1 MEGNAHVTEQKTLKR
16 RVRAR
21 MAKTGERY
29 TTARHQLLSPDGTA
43 DPEADAPRTATKL
56 ARVAPPPGMTSDA
69 ALRKNTGKPWAEW
82 IEILDAWGAEAKPH
96 RDIARWLNRD
106 RGVDGWWSQ
115 QVTVGYEIVIGRRV
129 VGQRSDGRFSATA
142 TRTVAAPV
150 EELMDAV
157 LDEHRR
163 EEWLPG
169 APLRP
174 RRSTAER
181 TARFDWEDG
190 ASRVVFW
197 FEALGEAKSRV
208 AMEHELLP
216 DKAETDRM
224 KAYWRSALA
233 RLRELVAG

>member
-29 TTARHQLLSPDGTA
+29 TTARQHLLPADAKA
-43 DPEADAPRTATKL
+43 DPPRI
-56 ARVAPPPGMTSDA
+56 VPPPGMTSDE
-69 ALRKNTGKPWAEW
+69 ALRSATGRTWGEW
-82 IEILDAWGAEAKPH
+82 VDILDDWGAEAKPH

-106 RGVDGWWSQ
+106 RGVEGWWSQ
-115 QVTVGYEIVIGRRV
+115 QITVGYEIVIGRRV

-142 TRTVAAPV
+142 TRTMAVAV
-150 EELMDAV
+150 EELIDAV
-157 LDEHRR
+157 VDEHRR
-163 EEWLPG
+163 EAWLPG

-181 TARFDWEDG
+181 TARFDWDDG

-197 FEALGEAKSRV
+197 FEPLGEAKSRL
-208 AMEHELLP
+208 AMEHERLP

-224 KAYWRSALA
+224 KAYWRAALV
-233 RLRELVAG
+233 RLRDLLGG

>member
-29 TTARHQLLSPDGTA
+29 TTARHQLLSSTA
-43 DPEADAPRTATKL
+43 KADTPRTATKL
-56 ARVAPPPGMTSDA
+56 VRVVPPAGMSSDA
-69 ALRKNTGKPWAEW
+69 AMRSNTGKPWAEW
-82 IEILDAWGAEAKPH
+82 VEILDGWGAEEKPH
-96 RDIARWLNRD
+96 RDIARWLNRE

-115 QVTVGYEIVIGRRV
+115 QITVGYEIVIGRRV

-163 EEWLPG
+163 GEWLPA

-181 TARFDWEDG
+181 TARFDWDDG

-208 AMEHELLP
+208 AMEHERLP

-224 KAYWRSALA
+224 KAFWRLALA
-233 RLRELVAG
+233 RLRDLVEG

>member
-1 MEGNAHVTEQKTLKR
+1 MEGNAQVTEQKTLKR

-29 TTARHQLLSPDGTA
+29 TAARHQLLANDPKAHATRAA
-43 DPEADAPRTATKL
+43 DTPE
-56 ARVAPPPGMTSDA
+56 RVVPPPGMTSDS
-69 ALRKNTGKPWAEW
+69 ALRRNTGKPWAEW
-82 IEILDAWGAEAKPH
+82 VRILDDWGADAKPH

-142 TRTVAAPV
+142 TRTMAAPV
-150 EELMDAV
+150 EEVMEAV
-157 LDEHRR
+157 VDEGRR
-163 EEWLPG
+163 AEWLPR
-169 APLRP
+169 APLSP

-197 FEALGEAKSRV
+197 FEGLGDAKSRV
-208 AMEHELLP
+208 AMEHERLP

-233 RLRELVAG
+233 RLRDLVEG